1 MNWETTAKMIELKN
15 IFFNLKKYFCL
26 WGALSGNLRRESKWD
41 SCYVWDS
48 FHLPTASLGH
58 STHRFQSSLPL
69 QAVCWGW
76 FCGWR
81 TWAQRDARVP
91 TASQLDGQGQDCNLG
106 ALETSVSP
114 YRGTRLCRHHWMLC
128 TWLRH
133 GILSVRE
140 CKFHGGRDFCLSW
153 SLMWPQGLEQPLA
166 ILVA

>member
-114 YRGTRLCRHHWMLC
+114 YRGTRLAVTTECSALDLGMASSPFGNVNSMEAGIFACRGHWC
-128 TWLRH
+128 GH
-133 GILSVRE
+133 
-140 CKFHGGRDFCLSW
+140 RD
-153 SLMWPQGLEQPLA
+153 
-166 ILVA
+166 